1 MTGRQ
6 LANTDPALRRAWHPV
21 ARSTEVGGDPI
32 AIKLLGEHWALVRL
46 PVSGPGDGSAG
57 ETRLAAFLDRCP
69 HRLAPLSAGHVD
81 GDALR
86 CGYHGWCFDAAGACA
101 EIPALGTGPLPPR
114 ARAVVPAGLTERHG
128 TVFLAPEPPLTELLD
143 VPEAD
148 APTFLHG
155 LLDPVRARVGAGLM
169 LDNFLDMAHFPY
181 VHTATIGTAEAA
193 VVHELEIERRDLG
206 MTVRSRHPFPN
217 HEDPG
222 VASGLRPLIQERVL
236 RYEYRAPFLASLRI
250 EYVEAGGVNVVD
262 LLVQPEDDEHCRL
275 YASVHRN
282 DLDGDEHRLA
292 ESVAY
297 EAKILDEDLAIQER
311 YRERSLPLE
320 LTEEVHIR
328 ADRAT
333 VELRRILGALVAAAD

>member
-1 MTGRQ
+1 MSPVP

-21 ARSTEVGGDPI
+21 ARSSEVGADPI
-32 AIKLLGEHWALVRL
+32 AIQLLGDYWALVRL
-46 PVSGPGDGSAG
+46 PDLSDPSGEA
-57 ETRLAAFLDRCP
+57 TTLAAFVDRCP

-81 GDALR
+81 GAALR
-86 CGYHGWCFDAAGACA
+86 CGYHGWCFDAAGACT
-101 EIPALGTGPLPPR
+101 EIPALGPDATRPPR
-114 ARAVVPAGLTERHG
+114 ARATVPAALEERHG

-148 APTFLHG
+148 DPTFLHG
-155 LLDPVRARVGAGLM
+155 LLDPVRARVGAGLI

-181 VHTATIGTAEAA
+181 VHAATIGTAEAA
-193 VVHELEIERRDLG
+193 VVHDLTIERRDFG
-206 MTVRSRHPFPN
+206 MTVHSHHPFPN

-222 VASGLRPLIQERVL
+222 VASGARPLIQERVL

-262 LLVQPEDDEHCRL
+262 LLVQPEDDDHCRL

-311 YRERSLPLE
+311 YRYRGLPME
-320 LTEEVHIR
+320 LTDEVHIR

-333 VELRRILGALVAAAD
+333 VELRRILAALVAAAG